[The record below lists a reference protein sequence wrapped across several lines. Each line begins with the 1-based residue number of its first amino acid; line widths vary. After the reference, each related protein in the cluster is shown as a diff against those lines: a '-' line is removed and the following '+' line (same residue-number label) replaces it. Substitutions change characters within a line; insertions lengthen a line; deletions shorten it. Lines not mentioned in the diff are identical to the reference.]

1 MPAPHLQ
8 NEDWFLTDEQSG
20 MPGGRGAGG
29 GGGSVTHGHTVF
41 CPKPPPHLTSGW
53 PSHSKRPRQPPP
65 AHMEWLS
72 KQPNRAPGMQGVLD
86 WPVVS
91 LMVQL
96 AAALCR
102 ASSTRAATRKPA
114 EPLLPLGPTMLLA
127 KTPAAPKPPCYG
139 DKNQAQPC
147 SESSSRSDPAPDFL
161 MALPPVW
168 RPSGHF
174 TMCAAAAKPCRP

>member
-29 GGGSVTHGHTVF
+29 GGGSVTHGHTTF

-127 KTPAAPKPPCYG
+127 GCTIWTHGLDWADAQAWDDVCTATPAHEPAAAVYVRMYRGAAPKP
-139 DKNQAQPC
+139 QAGRGR
-147 SESSSRSDPAPDFL
+147 ER
-161 MALPPVW
+161 
-168 RPSGHF
+168 
-174 TMCAAAAKPCRP
+174 